1 MENETKITTVS
12 SVAKK
17 LLSILLAII
26 MLFSITA
33 SIDLSAYAETSG
45 DYEYWLHDD
54 ETIGISKYLGS
65 ASDLVV
71 PSTINGKKVTSIDFA
86 FPGNTK
92 LVSIK
97 LPDSVTSITSQSFQY
112 CTNLKSISFGKSLEE
127 IGWISFIEC
136 TSLTNLIF
144 PDNLKTIGS
153 AAFASCVSLK
163 SINFSDKS
171 KLKYLYDE
179 AFADCKKLSDVK
191 IPSNVEF
198 IGMGTFSGCES
209 LKSITI
215 PKKTIGINSYAFN
228 GCKNL
233 SSIFIKNPNCHIY
246 GCSADDTNY
255 DGSATIS
262 STATIYGYK
271 NSTAQKY
278 ATKYNRKFVAVDGYN
293 CSKNNHCYINTV
305 TGKSCI
311 ICGQCSHTWN
321 SGKITKAATCT
332 ATGIKTYTCT
342 NCGETKTETIK
353 ATGHSYKTT
362 VTQATTSKNGSSVTK
377 CTKCGTVSKN
387 TAIAYP
393 KTVTLSATAYTYD
406 GKAKKPTV
414 TVKDNAGK
422 TIAASNY
429 TVAYSNNTN
438 VGTATVKVT
447 FKGNYSGSFSKT
459 FKINPKNT
467 SISSVSALYKGFTVK
482 YAKQATQTTGYQVQY
497 STSSNFSNAKTVT
510 VNKNSTVVKN
520 VTGLTAKK
528 KYYVRIRTYKT
539 VGKTNYYSAWSGA
552 KNVTTSSYPTSI
564 ALSSTSYTYD
574 GKVKKPSVTVKHG
587 STKIA
592 SKYYTVSYSSGRK
605 NVGTYTVTIKFKKP
619 YSGTVKKTFKINP
632 KNTSISGLT
641 AQSKAFTVKLKKYT
655 TQTTGY
661 QIQYSTSSN
670 FSNAKTVTIKN
681 TTTSKKVTGLT
692 GNKKYY
698 VRIRTYK
705 TVGKTNYYSGW
716 SGAKTITTKK

>member
-1 MENETKITTVS
+1 MGCKNT
-12 SVAKK
+12 
-17 LLSILLAII
+17 II
-26 MLFSITA
+26 PNGVTG
-33 SIDLSAYAETSG
+33 ID
-45 DYEYWLHDD
+45 
-54 ETIGISKYLGS
+54 
-65 ASDLVV
+65 
-71 PSTINGKKVTSIDFA
+71 DFA
-86 FPGNTK
+86 FYGCIGLKSIIIPNSVTRIGNQAFYSCTN
-92 LVSIK
+92 LTNITM
-97 LPDSVTSITSQSFQY
+97 PNSVTSIGADAFENTGY
-112 CTNLKSISFGKSLEE
+112 YNNKSNWENGVLYIGKYLVASNENTVPNRVTIKNGTVLVADWAFYGCYSLES
-127 IGWISFIEC
+127 IIIPSSV
-136 TSLTNLIF
+136 TSLN
-144 PDNLKTIGS
+144 
-153 AAFASCVSLK
+153 
-163 SINFSDKS
+163 SI
-171 KLKYLYDE
+171 
-179 AFADCKKLSDVK
+179 
-191 IPSNVEF
+191 
-198 IGMGTFSGCES
+198 
-209 LKSITI
+209 
-215 PKKTIGINSYAFN
+215 
-228 GCKNL
+228 
-233 SSIFIKNPNCHIY
+233 
-246 GCSADDTNY
+246 
-255 DGSATIS
+255 
-262 STATIYGYK
+262 
-271 NSTAQKY
+271 
-278 ATKYNRKFVAVDGYN
+278 KYNGTITQWKQINVGSENDELQNLPINCTDGKL
-293 CSKNNHCYINTV
+293 CL
-305 TGKSCI
+305 
-311 ICGQCSHTWN
+311 SHSWN
-321 SGKITKAATCT
+321 SGKVTKAATCT
-332 ATGIKTYTCT
+332 AAGTKTYTCT
-342 NCGETKTETIK
+342 KCKATKKETIK
-353 ATGHSYKTT
+353 ATGHTYKTT

-377 CTKCGTVSKN
+377 CTKCGTVSKKS
-387 TAIAYP
+387 TIAYP
-393 KTVTLSATAYTYD
+393 KTVTLSATSYTYD

-429 TVAYSNNTN
+429 TLAYSNNTN

-447 FKGNYSGSFSKT
+447 FKGNYSGSISKT

-467 SISSVSALYKGFTVK
+467 SISGVSALYKGFTVK
-482 YAKQATQTTGYQVQY
+482 YAKQAAQTTGYQVQY
-497 STSSNFSNAKTVT
+497 STSSNFSGAKTVT
-510 VNKNSTVVKN
+510 VNKNTTAVKN